1 MHQMLHLAVGGVAR
15 VPPLDTVP
23 VQVIVTI
30 LGVVAESTTQF
41 SYNIL
46 I

>member
-1 MHQMLHLAVGGVAR
+1 MYPMLLLHLAVCGVAR

-30 LGVVAESTTQF
+30 LGVVAENSTV
-41 SYNIL
+41 
-46 I
+46 